1 MKSLFLFFLFLIN
14 KYYTFEL
21 VLKLDFSSNIYYEN
35 YQCGGDLYVDDI
47 KFEVY
52 QNSTLPPCKTFSDI
66 GERLSDFQINNN
78 YINMSLL
85 IVVYNYNNNSIYSKN
100 NSAIGTIRSFCNVEI
115 IINPNN
121 SSNYKEIITIDGSNS
136 NSPFIAFQN
145 TLYTTTC
152 ENNYIGLKLKNLKFI
167 NWNYYPIIEYSVTLS
182 NWKYRESENS
192 WLFFNY
198 ITVINSSSFF
208 NCFGNINTTIS
219 IKNCNFSN
227 INSSRNSFIL
237 IYEGRTTINNCIFQ
251 NSFLNTS
258 FLIDYGGDNI
268 VLNDCKF
275 INITMSYYSLL
286 FFSATNTLLKN
297 INVEKCNLNDLF
309 LKLKTTR
316 EMNQFNFNQTFIE
329 LLFNDNYFSNPSL
342 NEAKSLI
349 NYIQFDQDFTNETIG
364 EINITFNNFQIT
376 NSNKI
381 DNGINLLTISF
392 NFSNHINIINSTINS
407 NQFNNLI
414 NTNYS
419 IIEINNTIFLN
430 VGGGNGGDSS
440 YENSKLI
447 IGLNN
452 TILINDNILNSD
464 DLIRNIK
471 NGCTNCTII
480 INTKLKND
488 DNYDFKKFDI
498 IPTVLVPSI
507 VLLVFII
514 LLIFRNNLKKIF
526 KKNNNKNNNNNI
538 NNNRDLGATTDVIGS
553 NSQRE
558 INNNSLDNEPHID
571 N

>member
-21 VLKLDFSSNIYYEN
+21 VLKLDFSSNKNYEN

-47 KFEVY
+47 TFEVY

-85 IVVYNYNNNSIYSKN
+85 IVVYNYNSIYIKN
-100 NSAIGTIRSFCNVEI
+100 NATIGTIRSFCNVEI
-115 IINPNN
+115 MNNRNN
-121 SSNYKEIITIDGSNS
+121 SSNNNEIITIDGSNS
-136 NSPFIAFQN
+136 NSPFISFQN

-152 ENNYIGLKLKNLKFI
+152 DNNYIGLKLNNLKFI
-167 NWNYYPIIEYSVTLS
+167 NWYYYPIIEYSVTLS
-182 NWKYRESENS
+182 NWKYTQSENS
-192 WLFFNY
+192 WLFFNN

-208 NCFGNINTTIS
+208 NCFGNINTTIL
-219 IKNCNFSN
+219 INNCDFSN

-237 IYEGRTTINNCIFQ
+237 IYEGSTTINNCIFQ
-251 NSFLNTS
+251 NSYLNTS

-286 FFSATNTLLKN
+286 FFSATNTLLKKV
-297 INVEKCNLNDLF
+297 NVEKCKLNDLF

-316 EMNQFNFNQTFIE
+316 EMNQFQFNQTFIE
-329 LLFNDNYFSNPSL
+329 LLFNDNYFSSPSL
-342 NEAKSLI
+342 NEAHSLI

-392 NFSNHINIINSTINS
+392 NFSNYINIINSTINS
-407 NQFNNLI
+407 NQFNNII

-419 IIEINNTIFLN
+419 IIEINNTIFSN
-430 VGGGNGGDSS
+430 SGGNGGDSS
-440 YENSKLI
+440 YKSSKLI

-452 TILINDNILNSD
+452 TILINDDLFNSD

-471 NGCTNCTII
+471 NGCNNCTII
-480 INTKLKND
+480 LNTKLIND
-488 DNYDFKKFDI
+488 DKNDFKKLDI

-507 VLLVFII
+507 VII
-514 LLIFRNNLKKIF
+514 VTLILIIFRNNIKKRF
-526 KKNNNKNNNNNI
+526 KNIKNKNNNNNNI
-538 NNNRDLGATTDVIGS
+538 INNRDLGATTDIIGS

-558 INNNSLDNEPHID
+558 INTNSLDNEPHID